1 MDEAELRA
9 ALDEADVRVL
19 LMVLV
24 HLTGDRRW
32 MREPFLPV
40 RDVRLFA
47 DESAGLDESLQAEV
61 REAVLA
67 EILRDD
73 LVPALPRPSVDELIE
88 MLSVC
93 LGEVVPA
100 EYGPLVVQE
109 MQLDDAPMA
118 VLASDGVR
126 AVVIGAGVSGLCA
139 AAGLRAAGV
148 DVTVLERNPAVGGV
162 WWENVYPDCGVDTP
176 NHFYSYSFAPNHDWN
191 HYFSPRDEIQA
202 YLERCADELGV
213 RDDIRFGASVE
224 GATWIE
230 DDQCWEVVYRAADGV
245 EERVRADLLVPAV
258 GQMNRPKVPDIEGL
272 SDFEGPVFHS
282 SRWPDGIDLA
292 GRRVAVVGTG
302 ASAMQLVPHIAKDV
316 AEVTIFQR
324 SPQWARPV
332 DDYHR
337 SVRDGT
343 KWLLH
348 HVPFYAPWYRITL
361 FWRFG
366 DGLHRQLQID
376 PDWSHPERSIN
387 RANDRH
393 RRDLVEY
400 IEAEIGPDHPDVL
413 AKAMPDYPPFGK
425 RMLIDNGWYRT
436 LTEPHVHLVT
446 EAIARVEASG
456 VVTTDGEHHEAD
468 VIVLATGFEARDPLG
483 HLDVRGRGGRALSE
497 QWGSDD
503 ARAYLGI
510 TVPGFPNL
518 FLLYGP
524 NTNLGHGGSIIFQ
537 AEAQTAYIVG
547 LLEQMRAG
555 GVTSVE
561 VREDVHD
568 EYNERVDEAHRHMIW
583 SHPGMDTWYRNGAGR
598 VVTNSPWRLV
608 DYWTMCHSP
617 ALDDYRTAVRSEAAT
632 AART

>member
-1 MDEAELRA
+1 MDAAELQS

-32 MREPFLPV
+32 MEAPYLPV

-47 DESAGLDESLQAEV
+47 DESAGLDEELQAEV
-61 REAVLA
+61 RATVLA
-67 EILRDD
+67 EILRED
-73 LVPALPRPSVDELIE
+73 LVPAKPRPSVEELVE

-93 LGEVVPA
+93 LGETVPP
-100 EYGPLVVQE
+100 EYGPLIVEE
-109 MQLDDAPMA
+109 MQLDAGVSTAEP
-118 VLASDGVR
+118 LPPDGTR

-139 AAGLRAAGV
+139 AAKLRRAGV
-148 DVTVLERNPAVGGV
+148 EVMVLERNPAVGGV
-162 WWENVYPDCGVDTP
+162 WWENTYPDCGVDTP
-176 NHFYSYSFAPNHDWN
+176 NHFYSYSFAPNHGWN
-191 HYFSPRDEIQA
+191 HYFSPREEIQA
-202 YLERCADELGV
+202 YLERCADDLGV
-213 RDDIRFGASVE
+213 RPCIRFGATVD
-224 GATWIE
+224 GAQWRE
-230 DDQCWEVVYRAADGV
+230 HDRCWEVTFREADGREQRLRV
-245 EERVRADLLVPAV
+245 EVLVPAV
-258 GQMNRPKVPDIEGL
+258 GQMNRPKVPALEGL
-272 SDFEGPVFHS
+272 DTFDGPAFHS
-282 SRWPDGIDLA
+282 SRWPEGLDLS

-302 ASAMQLVPHIAKDV
+302 ASAMQLVPHV
-316 AEVTIFQR
+316 AERAAELTIFQR

-337 SVRDGT
+337 SVRPGT
-343 KWLLH
+343 KWLLE

-376 PDWSHPERSIN
+376 PAWEHPDRSVN

-393 RRDLVEY
+393 RRDLVDY
-400 IEAEIGPDHPDVL
+400 IEAEIGSDDRDLLPRVV
-413 AKAMPDYPPFGK
+413 PDYPPFGK
-425 RMLIDNGWYRT
+425 RMLIDNGWYRL

-446 EAIARVEASG
+446 EDVVRVEPAG
-456 VVTTDGEHHEAD
+456 VVTADGVLHEAD
-468 VIVLATGFEARDPLG
+468 AIVLATGFEAADALG
-483 HLDVRGRGGRALSE
+483 HLDIRGRDGRRLSD
-497 QWGSDD
+497 QWGTDD
-503 ARAYLGI
+503 PRAFLGI

-537 AEAQTAYIVG
+537 AECQTAYVVG
-547 LLEQMRAG
+547 LLSQMRAE
-555 GVTSVE
+555 GVSIVE
-561 VREDVHD
+561 VRQDVHD

-583 SHPGMDTWYRNGAGR
+583 SHPGMETWYRNRAGR

-608 DYWTMCHSP
+608 DYWTWTHAPS
-617 ALDDYRTAVRSEAAT
+617 LDDYLTDVT